1 MKFKHTAPLEK
12 LILISA
18 PWPLYSRPSIQIG
31 TLKSY
36 LKKTFPD
43 LKVDAHHFYLKVA
56 ETIGYGRYRA
66 ICERT
71 WLAETIYAALLYP
84 ERQKHMEKI
93 FYKHV
98 AGKSFLREISFE
110 ALTKQIQ
117 KVSETFIHTIDW
129 DGYGLAGF
137 SICLCQ
143 LTASLYFIKQVKK
156 HFPNLFIVVGGSMF
170 TVDATMNL
178 FKIFPEIDAAI
189 NGEGELPLSRL
200 IAYLNDPMCKKIPP
214 VTGIITAESSEKE
227 TRSAFHQ
234 MNELSDLVPPDYDD
248 YFELLQS
255 FGPEKIFFPTLPM
268 EISRGCWWR
277 RKQKGGRSSGCAFC
291 NLNLQWDGYRSKNP
305 AQVVSEIDYL
315 TTKYKTLSL
324 AFTDN
329 LLPLKTSRDIFN
341 RISRLGKDFRLFGEI
356 RATTPES
363 VLKAMQ
369 AAGMQEVQIG
379 IEALST
385 RLLKKLNKGTTTIQN
400 IEIMKYCEMTGI
412 SNSSNLIL
420 HFPGSDQK
428 DVDETLRNLDFVL
441 CFRPLKRVHFWLGLG
456 SLVWQNPETFGLKS
470 VFNHR
475 NYAHIFPPDV
485 FKAMR
490 FTIQSYRGDLGLQRR
505 LWRPVEKKLNAWKK
519 SYGELHKGPRHEN
532 ILSFRDGRNFMII
545 RQRRLNGQPLTH
557 RLEGTSRA
565 IYLFCMQH
573 RSLKRILTRFPSV
586 ATDSVEAFLKM
597 MVNKKL
603 MFQENHNY
611 LSLAVPAKLHCSTS
625 TSTPSNH
632 RVNLI

>member
-1 MKFKHTAPLEK
+1 MKLKQKAPFNK
-12 LILISA
+12 VVLISA

-36 LKKTFPD
+36 LKKKMPD

-56 ETIGYGRYRA
+56 ETIGYERYRT
-66 ICERT
+66 ISERT
-71 WLAETIYAALLYP
+71 WLAESIYAALLYP
-84 ERQKHMEKI
+84 ERLTHIEKI
-93 FYKHV
+93 FYKYA
-98 AGKSFLREISFE
+98 AGKSSLREISFE
-110 ALTKQIQ
+110 VLTKQIQ

-129 DGYGLAGF
+129 GGYDLAGF

-143 LTASLYFIKQVKK
+143 LTASLYFIRQVKNQ
-156 HFPNLFIVVGGSMF
+156 FPNLFIVIGGSMF
-170 TVDATMNL
+170 TADATRNL
-178 FKIFPEIDAAI
+178 FKIFPEIDVAI

-200 IAYLNDPMCKKIPP
+200 IAYLNDPMRKEIPP
-214 VTGIITAESSEKE
+214 VNGIVTAESAEKK
-227 TRSAFHQ
+227 TPNAFDQ
-234 MNELSDLVPPDYDD
+234 MNELSDLVPPDYND

-255 FGPEKIFFPTLPM
+255 FGPEKTFFPTLPM

-277 RKQKGGRSSGCAFC
+277 RKQEGEKSTGCAFC

-305 AQVVSEIDYL
+305 AQVVSEIDHL
-315 TTKYKTLSL
+315 TKKYKTLSV

-341 RISRLGKDFRLFGEI
+341 GIARLGKDFRLFGEI

-363 VLKAMQ
+363 TLKAMRV
-369 AAGMQEVQIG
+369 AGMQEVQIG

-385 RLLKKLNKGTTTIQN
+385 RLLKKLNKGTTAIQN

-412 SNSSNLIL
+412 ANSSNLIL
-420 HFPGSDQK
+420 YFPGSDQK

-456 SLVWQNPETFGLKS
+456 SPVWQHPETFGLNS

-475 NYAHIFPPDV
+475 NYEHMFPPDV

-490 FTIQSYRGDLGLQRR
+490 FTIQSYRGDLGFQRK
-505 LWRPVEKKLNAWKK
+505 LWRPVEKKLKTWKK
-519 SYGELHKGPRHEN
+519 SYGELHKGPGHEN

-545 RQRRLNGQPLTH
+545 RQKRFNSQPLTH

-565 IYLFCMQH
+565 IYLFCMHH
-573 RSLKRILTRFPSV
+573 RSLKIILARFPSV
-586 ATDSVEAFLKM
+586 ATDRIEAFLKI

-603 MFQENHNY
+603 MFQENDNY
-611 LSLAVPAKLHCSTS
+611 LSLAVPANPQGSTS
-625 TSTPSNH
+625 TSTPPNH
-632 RVNLI
+632 RVNLF